1 MKLLALVLAL
11 LGIALIAS
19 IVLKKRSA
27 RSTPEPDVWPF
38 YKRKPLTVPEQVLYH
53 RLVAALPEH
62 IILAQVQCSRVL
74 GIKKGQNFS
83 HWNNR
88 INRMSYDFVVC
99 AKDATVIA
107 AIELDDK
114 THDAPSRIES
124 DTRKEQATQ
133 AAGIQLIRWHVKTLP
148 DQDAIRFAIAEAN
161 VMPALKANVVRHKT
175 APAPLDFKP
184 SV

>member
-1 MKLLALVLAL
+1 MKLLLLVLAL
-11 LGIALIAS
+11 MGSALLAS
-19 IVLKKRSA
+19 IVLKKRAA
-27 RSTPEPDVWPF
+27 RSSEPDAWPF
-38 YKRKPLTVPEQVLYH
+38 YKKKPLSGPEQVLYH

-62 IILAQVQCSRVL
+62 IVLAQVQVSRVL
-74 GIKKGQNFS
+74 GVKKGQNFS

-114 THDAPSRIES
+114 THDAPSRIEA
-124 DTRKEQATQ
+124 DTKKEQATQ

-148 DQDAIRFAIAEAN
+148 DHDAIRYAIAEAN
-161 VMPALKANVVRHKT
+161 VPSVIKPDLVRNRPPA
-175 APAPLDFKP
+175 APLDFKP
-184 SV
+184 SS